1 MMTSAHCPTCH
12 YRARWD
18 TDLGAAVEV
27 LQVGGSR
34 QPAVPEALAAW
45 RIWRASRAGQTGPV
59 VASCP
64 ACALPLLADD
74 ASAPTDAPHTLT
86 TPLGRVQIG
95 ADTLTL
101 DGEPTDADALD
112 AQLERALGP
121 RLRAS
126 DVLAVQNV
134 FGLAFLTIL
143 GTVAVLWVFAA
154 LFLVRFVIAIGVQ
167 DNVSIPLPP

>member
-1 MMTSAHCPTCH
+1 MMITAHCPTCH

-18 TDLGAAVEV
+18 TDRGEAVEV

-34 QPAVPEALAAW
+34 RPAVPEALAVW

-64 ACALPLLADD
+64 ACALPLLTNN
-74 ASAPTDAPHTLT
+74 ASAPIDAPHTLT
-86 TPLGRVQIG
+86 TPLGLVQIG

-101 DGEPTDADALD
+101 DGEPTHADALD
-112 AQLERALGP
+112 AQLERALAP
-121 RLRAS
+121 RLRAG
-126 DVLAVQNV
+126 DVFAVKNV
-134 FGLAFLTIL
+134 FGLAFMTIL

-167 DNVSIPLPP
+167 DNISIPLPP